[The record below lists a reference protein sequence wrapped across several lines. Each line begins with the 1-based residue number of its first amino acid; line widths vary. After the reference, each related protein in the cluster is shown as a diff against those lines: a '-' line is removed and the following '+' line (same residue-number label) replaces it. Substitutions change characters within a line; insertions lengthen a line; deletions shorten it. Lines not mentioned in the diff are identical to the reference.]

1 MAHTYQFPTATPRKA
16 LVATE
21 DPQARRYLQEA
32 LSRAGFASEACND
45 VQAILQP
52 DRTAGHAF
60 VILDDHGAGLDVVR
74 RLRETGAAIPA
85 LLISG
90 RAHPPEDLRLP
101 ALEHL
106 STPFTLRTL
115 REAITRVCNRQP

>member
-1 MAHTYQFPTATPRKA
+1 MTHTYQFPTATPRKA

-32 LSRAGFASEACND
+32 LSRAGFASEACSD
-45 VQAILQP
+45 IQAILEP
-52 DRTAGHAF
+52 DRTAGHSF
-60 VILDDHGAGLDVVR
+60 VILDDHDSSHDVMR
-74 RLRETGAAIPA
+74 RLRKTGAAIPA
-85 LLISG
+85 ILISG
-90 RAHPPEDLRLP
+90 RANPSEDPEVP

-115 REAITRVCNRQP
+115 REAIFRACTRRA